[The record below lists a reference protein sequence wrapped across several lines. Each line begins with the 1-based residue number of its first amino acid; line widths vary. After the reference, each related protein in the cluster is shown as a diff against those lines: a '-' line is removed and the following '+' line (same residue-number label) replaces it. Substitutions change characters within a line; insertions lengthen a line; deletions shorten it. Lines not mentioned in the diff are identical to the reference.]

1 MAQVESLIARCLLD
15 ADFLRDAGADPVKA
29 AADRNLSPDASA
41 YLEALDVARVRQF
54 AGFITKVQ
62 HNHLW
67 ESTPYTRALLKHYGA
82 EIETFATYHGR
93 HLQLRADRASR
104 TEKDDAFFA
113 FLDEYA
119 AARKEL
125 RGLRDILRHERILL
139 ELEGLR
145 QGLAEMPT
153 VVPRTPFATRVP
165 VVRGA
170 LRVACFDC
178 HPLEIAAT
186 VNRGALASNGVA
198 HWHVTLVYS
207 AQSPT
212 RDLVV
217 LEVDDLTA
225 AVLAAV
231 DGERTIRAVTE
242 HVAGRTATDALVSRL
257 RPVFDAAT
265 NAGLLNF
272 APGGEAACG

>member
-1 MAQVESLIARCLLD
+1 MTAHVESLIARCLVD
-15 ADFLRDAGADPVKA
+15 ADFLRDAGADPAKA
-29 AADRNLSPDASA
+29 AANRNLPPDASA
-41 YLEALDVARVRQF
+41 DLEALDVARVRQF

-67 ESTPYTRALLKHYGA
+67 ESTPYTRALLKHCGA
-82 EIETFATYHGR
+82 EIETFASYHGR
-93 HLQLRADRASR
+93 HLQLRAQHASR
-104 TEKDDAFFA
+104 VEKDDAFFA

-119 AARKEL
+119 ASRNEL

-139 ELEGLR
+139 ELERLR
-145 QGLAEMPT
+145 PGLAETPPVAT
-153 VVPRTPFATRVP
+153 RTPFATRVP

-170 LRVACFDC
+170 LLVACFDC

-186 VNRGALASNGVA
+186 ISRGALASDGIA
-198 HWHVTLVYS
+198 QRRVTLAYS

-212 RDLVV
+212 RHLVI

-225 AVLAAV
+225 VVLTAI
-231 DGERTIRAVTE
+231 DGERSVRAVTE
-242 HVAGRTATDALVSRL
+242 HVTGGTATDALVSRL

-265 NAGLLNF
+265 SAGLLNLV
-272 APGGEAACG
+272 PGGEVA